1 MLKQGVFKIK
11 KNFID
16 DIWTVTKSQEVAY
29 FNRPFKRP
37 RNQPCIWLPKIN
49 RYCPYFNSTVLL
61 ISMLLKLDPYI
72 LLKVIFLLQVGRSST
87 INPKVKV
94 MNIIFHWLSI
104 FQQFLLN
111 NTVSCSGRAGWC
123 SSFYGR
129 WESES
134 KFLLSVILWIFQ
146 QFLFSLRVCST
157 PFAGWYHSFYGVW
170 ESESK
175 FLISFIYFYPLLHCF
190 YQNLISH
197 CLVSPYVQLYLMFV
211 FPYWSRIFCFY
222 WYNMTMTLV

>member
-104 FQQFLLN
+104 FQQFPLN

-134 KFLLSVILWIFQ
+134 NFLLSVILWIFQ
-146 QFLFSLRVCST
+146 QFLWEYAQLLLKVGITPSTMSEKVKVSSSSHLKFSIPCYTVFIRTL
-157 PFAGWYHSFYGVW
+157 YHTVR
-170 ESESK
+170 
-175 FLISFIYFYPLLHCF
+175 
-190 YQNLISH
+190 
-197 CLVSPYVQLYLMFV
+197 LYLMFV
-211 FPYWSRIFCFY
+211 FPYRSWIFCFY
-222 WYNMTMTLV
+222 W

>member
-16 DIWTVTKSQEVAY
+16 DIWTVTKSQEVAS
-29 FNRPFKRP
+29 FNHPFKRP

-104 FQQFLLN
+104 FQQFPLN

-134 KFLLSVILWIFQ
+134 ITVLFILSN
-146 QFLFSLRVCST
+146 LFNSIV
-157 PFAGWYHSFYGVW
+157 SFTGW
-170 ESESK
+170 ESIAGNRYTTGIIEI
-175 FLISFIYFYPLLHCF
+175 LLLHLTPINPISIYLPLCVVF
-190 YQNLISH
+190 CHLLIILNLIGRIH
-197 CLVSPYVQLYLMFV
+197 YCSPYRAHWGCCPSCGQTIW
-211 FPYWSRIFCFY
+211 PS
-222 WYNMTMTLV
+222 